1 VARFSEMV
9 MRLQLSANQID
20 MIHSAAAPLPRWDQ
34 TLFMHRVAE
43 LLREEPELG
52 DGVVH
57 RVVRIVQQQFWQPPL
72 KT

>member
-1 VARFSEMV
+1 MA
-9 MRLQLSANQID
+9 MRLQLTPSQID
-20 MIHSAAAPLPRWDQ
+20 CIHTAASPLPRWDQ
-34 TLFMHRVAE
+34 TLFMQRVAE
-43 LLREEPELG
+43 LLHEEPELG

>member
-1 VARFSEMV
+1 MS
-9 MRLQLSANQID
+9 MRLQLTTSQID
-20 MIHSAAAPLPRWDQ
+20 IIHSAAAPLPKRDQ
-34 TLFMHRVAE
+34 TMFMHRVAE

-57 RVVRIVQQQFWQPPL
+57 RVVRVVQQQFWQPPL